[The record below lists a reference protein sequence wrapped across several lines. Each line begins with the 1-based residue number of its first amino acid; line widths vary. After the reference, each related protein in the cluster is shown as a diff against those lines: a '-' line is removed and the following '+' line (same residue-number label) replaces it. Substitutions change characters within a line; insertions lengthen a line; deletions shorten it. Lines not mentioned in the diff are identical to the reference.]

1 MNIRFYS
8 IVFVCALFATSCT
21 KVEMETPLP
30 DTDVLTPESMTSD
43 LDRIDITANPDSV
56 DLMLEKTGLKIS
68 VAAQVDYF
76 TASGEVL
83 FQKTGSIEIKGT
95 GSTSKVMKSI
105 GIDFDTKVDNSD
117 GKVLPLHTIGQNDHL
132 ASLGSINLRNSG
144 QDFGKTMV
152 KDLAYSMFA
161 LRAGMDIEVKYGKPV
176 HLFLNGAYYG
186 LLNLRT
192 EDSQIGIADLLN
204 VSNED
209 ITIVK
214 MNPWKERLEF
224 KEGNAALVKQLTDAI
239 KNEDE
244 NVLRSLIDLDNY
256 MDYLIYQD
264 YIGNIDWPHNNVI
277 LYSQSGAP
285 FRFFFFDAD
294 LAALRPKNPRLPEME
309 YGEDAMSILFQILF
323 EDDDVF
329 TQLEERQKYWYD
341 RFSPE
346 DFNQLVDEMT
356 EKIESDIPYLIA
368 KWETPGNLMEW
379 NLHVAQLKRDFER
392 TDHFNRKKYQ

>member
-117 GKVLPLHTIGQNDHL
+117 GKVL
-132 ASLGSINLRNSG
+132 
-144 QDFGKTMV
+144 
-152 KDLAYSMFA
+152 
-161 LRAGMDIEVKYGKPV
+161 
-176 HLFLNGAYYG
+176 
-186 LLNLRT
+186 
-192 EDSQIGIADLLN
+192 
-204 VSNED
+204 
-209 ITIVK
+209 
-214 MNPWKERLEF
+214 
-224 KEGNAALVKQLTDAI
+224 
-239 KNEDE
+239 
-244 NVLRSLIDLDNY
+244 
-256 MDYLIYQD
+256 
-264 YIGNIDWPHNNVI
+264 